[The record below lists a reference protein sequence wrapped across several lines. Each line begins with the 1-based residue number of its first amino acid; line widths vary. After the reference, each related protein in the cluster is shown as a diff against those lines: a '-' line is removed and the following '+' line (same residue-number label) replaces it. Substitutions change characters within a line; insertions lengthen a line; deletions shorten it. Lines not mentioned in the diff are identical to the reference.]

1 MHGMSGMYG
10 LFECMYVFV
19 FVYVHV
25 HVKVYVCAYLDLHL
39 ALFSAHSNFRLDL
52 RSF

>member
-10 LFECMYVFV
+10 MFECMYVFV

-25 HVKVYVCAYLDLHL
+25 HVKVYVCACLDLHL